1 MGTYTRKS
9 GIPKVLELSGPAEL
23 DQLSLFKVINASF
36 LEDDATFLPCKMYQ
50 SEFLSKSKIHRAGH
64 QEGKSGTIRQ
74 WLRLQYTEFLFLRSL
89 SWL

>member
-1 MGTYTRKS
+1 M
-9 GIPKVLELSGPAEL
+9 

-50 SEFLSKSKIHRAGH
+50 SEFLSKSEIHKAGH

-74 WLRLQYTEFLFLRSL
+74 WLRLQYTGGISFSEKSQLALMAFQLTEMGLYM
-89 SWL
+89 